1 MLKLLKRKEK
11 QETQKNNYK
20 THNWYYDR
28 YNIIVIQRNILSLAV
43 LGCLLVMFVGLIY
56 INRISQHKAIEPFI
70 VEIEEKT
77 GIPTVVDQVSLK
89 EYKADEVIQE
99 YFIYT
104 YIKAREGYDYRTY
117 SYDYHKVI
125 RLLSEP
131 DIYRQFRREVS
142 TRNENS
148 PVNIHARKTRLQ
160 VSIKSIQ
167 DIEGAK
173 QIRILVKHVRGNFVD
188 KEEHKII
195 YLKYKFADLNITLED
210 RLINPLGFLVV
221 EYRVDEDF
229 IAGKK

>member
-1 MLKLLKRKEK
+1 MLKLLKK
-11 QETQKNNYK
+11 QRSKGAKKNNYK

-28 YNIIVIQRNILSLAV
+28 YNIVVVQRNILSLIV
-43 LGCLLVMFVGLIY
+43 ISCLLVMFAGLVY
-56 INRISQHKAIEPFI
+56 INSISKHKAIEPFI

-104 YIKAREGYDYRTY
+104 YVRAREGYDYRTY
-117 SYDYHKVI
+117 HYDYHKVV
-125 RLLSEP
+125 RLLSDPE
-131 DIYRQFRREVS
+131 IYREFRRRVS

-148 PVNIHARKTRLQ
+148 PVNIYARRTRLV
-160 VSIKSIQ
+160 VSIKSVQ
-167 DIEGAK
+167 DIDGAK
-173 QIRILVKHVRGNFVD
+173 QIRILVKHIRGNVLE